1 VVKRQKGDWDHIVSR
16 MYERWGVSA
25 PEEAQTIAA
34 YLAAQFGRN

>member
-1 VVKRQKGDWDHIVSR
+1 